1 MAAALFLMLIAFAAA
16 ADRKT
21 IFLGRMNG
29 FERFVEDAIRQQEL
43 NIEFITEEEHPD
55 LRILLGKQFTSVAA
69 EIVYQR
75 QTGRKGESILRAIDV
90 KTGKTLVTFRFVM
103 QEEDS
108 ARKRAAQSFAVLL
121 RDKLK

>member
-1 MAAALFLMLIAFAAA
+1 MLIASAAA

-103 QEEDS
+103 QEDDS
-108 ARKRAAQSFAVLL
+108 ARKRAARSFAVLL